1 MREQHLLQLEKMNV
15 RAFLIK
21 EVSYFFLQIL
31 CLWTATDTMLPLFLH
46 RVLLVE
52 LILHIALT
60 TLEIKQKQLYTH
72 VQFKA

>member
-21 EVSYFFLQIL
+21 EVSYFLLQTL

-52 LILHIALT
+52 LILHTALT
-60 TLEIKQKQLYTH
+60 NWEIKQQQLYTD